1 MNTNKEQVQYVID
14 KVVASGGI
22 DYAIQKMQE
31 YIQKARDILNEFE
44 DSESKKSFL
53 QLIDY
58 TILRE
63 K

>member
-1 MNTNKEQVQYVID
+1 
-14 KVVASGGI
+14 
-22 DYAIQKMQE
+22 MQE

>member
-1 MNTNKEQVQYVID
+1 
-14 KVVASGGI
+14 
-22 DYAIQKMQE
+22 MQE
-31 YIQKARDILNEFE
+31 YIQKAKEILNEFE
-44 DSESKKSFL
+44 DSESKKSLL